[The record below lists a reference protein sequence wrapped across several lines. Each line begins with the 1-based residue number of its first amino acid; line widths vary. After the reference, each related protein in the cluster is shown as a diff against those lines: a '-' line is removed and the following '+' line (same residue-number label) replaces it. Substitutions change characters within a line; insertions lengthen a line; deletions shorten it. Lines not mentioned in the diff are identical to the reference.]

1 LPRELRTLDN
11 IDIAVLQ
18 KGDESRGVQIPETD
32 VADGLGGV
40 SSGPN
45 PSKGKGKATAPI
57 CSDDEV
63 SLDDDEPLQRRR
75 RLLCYDGVPVNGPP
89 PTGQQVPVAITMS
102 WPDPSMAAS
111 PVTAP
116 GRSGIAHDA
125 AAVLRAAAEKEAMD
139 AVAAKKATD
148 DMTAAERATADKKV
162 ADVVAAK
169 KAADDTAAVE
179 RATVGVATRRVLLYR
194 AAPLLLSS
202 DCSMAPGRPGML
214 RDSVVVLPLSVC
226 VCCFTGILHCAVR
239 LLPVGHAPLGGPAL
253 RELPGQTSP
262 EMAVG
267 VVAPK
272 IHRLRWCAATGLRP
286 RHDC

>member
-1 LPRELRTLDN
+1 M
-11 IDIAVLQ
+11 A
-18 KGDESRGVQIPETD
+18 S
-32 VADGLGGV
+32 
-40 SSGPN
+40 
-45 PSKGKGKATAPI
+45 
-57 CSDDEV
+57 
-63 SLDDDEPLQRRR
+63 
-75 RLLCYDGVPVNGPP
+75 P
-89 PTGQQVPVAITMS
+89 PTGQQVPVAVTMS
-102 WPDPSMAAS
+102 WPNPSMVVS

-116 GRSGIAHDA
+116 GGYGIAHDA

-139 AVAAKKATD
+139 AIAAKKATD

-179 RATVGVATRRVLLYR
+179 RATVGVATRRAAKSSPAPTAGAKTVLLYQ

-214 RDSVVVLPLSVC
+214 RDSVVVLPLSIC
-226 VCCFTGILHCAVR
+226 VCCFTGILHCAVC

-262 EMAVG
+262 EMVVG

-286 RHDC
+286 